1 MGTNIHYEGKAGFG
15 QHTKLANQI
24 MIAGAISGVC
34 EAMAYAKDKGLDV
47 KKMLD
52 SVSTGA
58 AGSKQLELV
67 SPKILEE
74 DFAPDSL

>member
-1 MGTNIHYEGKAGFG
+1 
-15 QHTKLANQI
+15 
-24 MIAGAISGVC
+24 
-34 EAMAYAKDKGLDV
+34 
-47 KKMLD
+47 MLD